1 MRDNKNY
8 VSYYRVSTE
17 KQGLSGLGLQAQK
30 DSVMAFIDQNGDL
43 KGQFTDV
50 ESGANNERAGLRDA
64 IAAAVRHN
72 ATIVVKELS
81 RITRSGYKVLADLEE
96 LGINYIE
103 SNSPH
108 DSQLL
113 KEIKITLAKDERL
126 KIITRTKDALQVIKD
141 ELKENGCY
149 TTKAGANITSLGNIG
164 FLDDRA
170 RQKSVLSRKAKAK
183 NNPNTIKAK
192 AFAESL
198 LQNKMSRY
206 KIAKV
211 LNDNGFKTPRGGNF
225 SVTQVSRLINQ

>member
-1 MRDNKNY
+1 MKDIKNY
-8 VSYYRVSTE
+8 IAYYRVSTE
-17 KQGLSGLGLQAQK
+17 KQGISGLGLKAQE
-30 DSVMAFIDQNGDL
+30 DSVLAFINQSGEL
-43 KGQFTDV
+43 KGQFTDI
-50 ESGANNERAGLRDA
+50 ESGANNERSGLRSA
-64 IAAAVRHN
+64 IAAAVRYN

-96 LGINYIE
+96 LKIDYIE

-141 ELKENGCY
+141 ELLKNGCY
-149 TTKAGANITSLGNIG
+149 TTKEGAVITSLGNPG
-164 FLDDRA
+164 FLDDKA
-170 RQKSVLSRKAKAK
+170 RQKSAVSRKIKAK

-192 AFAESL
+192 VFAESL
-198 LQNKMSRY
+198 LQNKLSRY
-206 KIAKV
+206 KIAKI